1 MHCHQFTKE
10 KRNEQAPLDS
20 ADSTVLK
27 CVYIYTHI
35 YLSLIRASF
44 SLHFLSAT
52 LFQRWWARRKE
63 TLRKENSLL
72 KEFA

>member
-1 MHCHQFTKE
+1 MHCHQFAKE

-20 ADSTVLK
+20 ADSTALK
-27 CVYIYTHI
+27 CVCI
-35 YLSLIRASF
+35 YLPFIRASF

-52 LFQRWWARRKE
+52 LFQRWWVRRKE